1 MSGSFSR
8 SVLRFVAVAAVAS
21 AAAFASA
28 PTAAQQRG
36 GTLNSVVNPEP
47 PMLVLGLNPLLPTQL
62 VAGKIYQGLLRY
74 GFDLKPLPSLAKA
87 WTISP
92 DGRTYTFELER
103 NVKWHDGKPFTS
115 ADVVFSLDVML
126 KEVHARWRSMHDR
139 AESIRALDDHTVE
152 IKLKEP
158 FSAFIFAFLPVGAP
172 MMPKHVYEGTDFRNN
187 PANATPIGTGPFKL
201 KEWKKGSYIH
211 LVRNDEYWKPG
222 RPYLDEIY
230 YFVIPDG
237 AQRAAAL
244 ESGRVD
250 MVQNNDLEPFDVDR
264 LKKLAQFEFITSG
277 PESVSPVSWLDVN
290 LRAAPLNDK
299 RFRQALMHAID
310 RDFIVNN
317 LFFGIGKPASGPIAT
332 TTKFHDA
339 AAVKRYPHDPAK
351 AVALLEEMGLKP
363 DARGVRARV
372 KLLNLPYGEVWTR
385 QSEFV
390 KQQLARVG
398 IEITIETVDTAT
410 WAQRNANW
418 EYELSF
424 NFLSQFMHPAVGVA
438 RAYISSNIRKGVI
451 STNVM
456 GYSNPR
462 VDQLFEAAAKATTD
476 AEAQKLYSE
485 VQAIITDEVPVIYLT
500 ELQFPMFINR
510 KFRNVV
516 VDGNG
521 PLSEF
526 DEAYLAR

>member
-1 MSGSFSR
+1 MFGSPSQ
-8 SVLRFVAVAAVAS
+8 SKLRFAAAMLVVAS
-21 AAAFASA
+21 AAFAAA
-28 PTAAQQRG
+28 PAGAQQRG

-47 PMLVLGLNPLLPTQL
+47 PMLILGLNPLLPTQL

-74 GFDLKPLPSLAKA
+74 GFDLKPLPSLAKS

-92 DGRTYTFELER
+92 DGKTYTFELER
-103 NVKWHDGKPFTS
+103 NVKWHDGKPFT
-115 ADVVFSLDVML
+115 AEDVVFTLDVML

-139 AESIRALDDHTVE
+139 SESIKAIGDYTVE
-152 IKLKEP
+152 IKLKEA
-158 FSAFIFAFLPVGAP
+158 FSAFIYAFLPVGAP
-172 MMPKHVYEGTDFRNN
+172 MMPKHIYAGSDFRNN
-187 PANATPIGTGPFKL
+187 PANTTPIGTGPFKL
-201 KEWKKGSYIH
+201 KEWKRGSYIH

-222 RPYLDEIY
+222 KPYLDEIY

-250 MVQNNDLEPFDVDR
+250 MVQNNDIEPFDVER
-264 LKKLAQFEFITSG
+264 LAKLTQFEFATSG

-290 LRAAPLNDK
+290 LRSAPFSDR

-310 RDFIVNN
+310 REFIVKN

-351 AVALLEEMGLKP
+351 AIALLEDMGLKP
-363 DARGVRARV
+363 DARGIRARV

-398 IEITIETVDTAT
+398 IEVTIETVDTAT

-418 EYELSF
+418 DFDLSF

-456 GYSNPR
+456 GYDNKE
-462 VDQLFEAAAKATTD
+462 VDRLFAAAATATTD
-476 AEAQKLYSE
+476 AEAQKSYSA
-485 VQAIITDEVPVIYLT
+485 VQAIITEDVPVIYLT
-500 ELQFPMFINR
+500 ELQFPVFINK
-510 KFRNVV
+510 KFKNVI

-526 DEAYLAR
+526 DEAYLVK